1 MGQGGGWTTV
11 ILYHYVVPWNV
22 PALKLTF
29 HYQHCIFI
37 ARSVYWPRK
46 FSAKLAHWRHFVT
59 WYSNSMRFLE
69 ICILHWHSI
78 LIRKN
83 IFIVKGVCEL
93 LLIADFFPGGGRLLP
108 KYATWSLKKTRN
120 KTIITPFFSWKL
132 LWLIFHLVLFL
143 FCQTNTLSD
152 RFWLSSWQRDQVYT
166 GLWHRQSKVSKASAK
181 SPPWRRKP

>member
-37 ARSVYWPRK
+37 ARSVYWPKK

-59 WYSNSMRFLE
+59 WHSNSMRFLE

-83 IFIVKGVCEL
+83 IFIVKGVCEF

-120 KTIITPFFSWKL
+120 KTIIITKKSYRPRIRVRAPKSL
-132 LWLIFHLVLFL
+132 RG
-143 FCQTNTLSD
+143 NSD
-152 RFWLSSWQRDQVYT
+152 SEIKNY
-166 GLWHRQSKVSKASAK
+166 KKM
-181 SPPWRRKP
+181 